1 MADQFNHDIDVGRP
15 PLAARKSY
23 SGLFGVV
30 AALAVIAGVSG
41 LLWLNYDHLV
51 EASSHTG
58 AVASSASS
66 GEDPTA
72 LRELQAIQQQTADTL
87 LATRQA
93 LEAQQAEVKRLS
105 EQVSGLTA
113 KIDQLQPRAAPPPP
127 APPAVA
133 ATRPAPKKPPAAPK
147 PAGAISVGGAP
158 LPAPAPPAR

>member
-23 SGLFGVV
+23 SGVFGIV

-58 AVASSASS
+58 AVASSTAS
-66 GEDPTA
+66 EDTA
-72 LRELQAIQQQTADTL
+72 ALKELQAIQQQTSDTL
-87 LATRQA
+87 LATRQL

-113 KIDQLQPRAAPPPP
+113 KIDQLQLRPAPPPP
-127 APPAVA
+127 SPPAVA
-133 ATRPAPKKPPAAPK
+133 ATKPAPKKPPAPK

-158 LPAPAPPAR
+158 LPAQPAR

>member
-1 MADQFNHDIDVGRP
+1 LADQFNHDIDGGRP

-23 SGLFGVV
+23 SGVFGIV
-30 AALAVIAGVSG
+30 AALAIIAGVSG

-58 AVASSASS
+58 AVASSAS

-87 LATRQA
+87 LATRQL
-93 LEAQQAEVKRLS
+93 LEAQQAEVKLLS

-113 KIDQLQPRAAPPPP
+113 KIDQLQPRAAAPPP
-127 APPAVA
+127 APPTVA

-158 LPAPAPPAR
+158 LPAPAQPAR

>member
-1 MADQFNHDIDVGRP
+1 MADQFNHDMDLGRA

-23 SGLFGVV
+23 SGVFGIV

-58 AVASSASS
+58 AVASSAA
-66 GEDPTA
+66 GEDTA
-72 LRELQAIQQQTADTL
+72 VLKELQTIQQQTSDTL
-87 LATRQA
+87 LATRQL
-93 LEAQQAEVKRLS
+93 LEAQQAEIQRLS

-113 KIDQLQPRAAPPPP
+113 KIDQLQLRPVPPPP
-127 APPAVA
+127 APPVVA
-133 ATRPAPKKPPAAPK
+133 NTRPAPKKPAAPK

-158 LPAPAPPAR
+158 LPAQPAR